1 MTECNGPSV
10 IVQITDGRIKFQ
22 GKEPQAEGM
31 IKLKG
36 VLKLMV
42 WRPKALYMLTALVTD
57 CLLTTFACI
66 SELLAFHVLLNLRGT
81 PIWKGSRKIR
91 PRGFL

>member
-10 IVQITDGRIKFQ
+10 IVQITEGRIKLQ
-22 GKEPQAEGM
+22 GKERQAEGM

-36 VLKLMV
+36 VLKLTI
-42 WRPKALYMLTALVTD
+42 WRPKALYMLTALVKD

-66 SELLAFHVLLNLRGT
+66 SERLALHVLLNLRGT
-81 PIWKGSRKIR
+81 PIWKGSRKVR

>member
-1 MTECNGPSV
+1 MTECNGLSV
-10 IVQITDGRIKFQ
+10 IVQIIDGGIKLQ

-36 VLKLMV
+36 ILKLTV
-42 WRPKALYMLTALVTD
+42 WRPKALYMPTALVKD

-66 SELLAFHVLLNLRGT
+66 SE
-81 PIWKGSRKIR
+81 
-91 PRGFL
+91 